1 MDVWPAIV
9 WAGLACGV
17 LDISAALIVYPLFG
31 IPRLRI
37 LQGVAAGLLGRRAFD
52 GGLKTALLGLGCHF
66 FNACSWAVL
75 YTGLSR
81 LVPLLNEHAIL
92 SGIIYAC
99 VVYGVM
105 NHIVVPLSA
114 IGKRPFSVKMTIIGV
129 IIHIFCV
136 GLPIAIVVRRFS

>member
-1 MDVWPAIV
+1 M
-9 WAGLACGV
+9 CGV

-37 LQGVAAGLLGRRAFD
+37 LQGISSGLLGRRAFD
-52 GGLKTALLGLGCHF
+52 RGLSTALLGVVCHF
-66 FNACSWAVL
+66 FNAFSAAAV
-75 YTGLSR
+75 YVGLTR
-81 LVPLLNEHAIL
+81 LFPALHEHVIL
-92 SGIIYAC
+92 SGIAYAF
-99 VVYGVM
+99 VVYVVM

-114 IGKRPFSVKMTIIGV
+114 IGKRPFSLKMTAVGL